1 MRSVNFTHFFSIS
14 RFSTCKLRV
23 LDEEKKN
30 LKGGVT
36 LNFDLLDHV
45 WVKNQIKVMFKNGR
59 EEDQEFITRFKFSSK
74 AKLVVPLCSQNTGKN
89 TFLKT
94 ANNEFK

>member
-1 MRSVNFTHFFSIS
+1 
-14 RFSTCKLRV
+14 
-23 LDEEKKN
+23 
-30 LKGGVT
+30 
-36 LNFDLLDHV
+36 
-45 WVKNQIKVMFKNGR
+45 MFNNGR

-94 ANNEFK
+94 AKNEFK